1 MYLVM
6 LQMCHQSNFFVLPVG
21 TVLSKRRKRAVEDE
35 QKTTNDLEEKTVKSK
50 PMTNPTN
57 SVEIHIENATAVF
70 NAEGTVIIKLV
81 C

>member
-6 LQMCHQSNFFVLPVG
+6 LQMCHQSNFFVLLVG
-21 TVLSKRRKRAVEDE
+21 TVVSKRKRRTVEDE
-35 QKTTNDLEEKTVKSK
+35 QKPTTDLQETTVQSK
-50 PMTNPTN
+50 KIAKPSN
-57 SVEIHIENATAVF
+57 SVEIHIANASALF

>member
-21 TVLSKRRKRAVEDE
+21 TVVSKRRKRSVEDEE
-35 QKTTNDLEEKTVKSK
+35 QKTTNDEETTVQS
-50 PMTNPTN
+50 NPIVNPSN
-57 SVEIHIENATAVF
+57 SVEIHMENATALF